1 MTALQNLLKV
11 TRLNLENFEVDLQKR
26 VNSKLNSY
34 LNSNSQIE
42 EAMKFALTTPGKRVR
57 PTLLYLVGDIYS
69 ISLERLDS
77 LALASE
83 IIHTYSL
90 VHDDLPCMDDDD
102 LRRGQPTL
110 HKKYSEATA
119 VLAGDAMQSLAIQII
134 LEDEKLSNELKVSIV
149 KLLMESIGYKGMILG
164 QEQDISFEQKTVGKE
179 EIVQMNYLK
188 TGLLIEFCILAPLM
202 IANKKKNEWNII
214 ARNVGIAFQLIDD
227 LLDLEESEESLGK
240 ATNKDHSKNKKNLPL
255 TLGKEEAI
263 DEIKKFYDETMASFS
278 KLSLNNHPLKIYVKN
293 LFNRRSLRFT

>member
-11 TRLNLENFEVDLQKR
+11 TKLNLENFEVDLQKR
-26 VNSKLNSY
+26 INSKLNSY

-42 EAMKFALTTPGKRVR
+42 DAIKFALSAPGKRVR
-57 PTLLYLVGDIYS
+57 PSLLYLVGDIYN

-134 LEDEKLSNELKVSIV
+134 LEDDKLSNEHKVSIL
-149 KLLMESIGYKGMILG
+149 KLLVESIGYKGKILG
-164 QEQDISFEQKTVGKE
+164 QEQDISFEGKSVNKD
-179 EIVQMNYLK
+179 EIIQMNYLK
-188 TGLLIEFCILAPLM
+188 TGLLIEFCILAPLI
-202 IANKKKNEWNII
+202 IANKEEKEWNTI
-214 ARNVGIAFQLIDD
+214 AKNVGIAFQLIDD
-227 LLDLEESEESLGK
+227 LLDLEESEENLGK
-240 ATNKDHSKNKKNLPL
+240 ATNKDLSKNKKNLPL
-255 TLGKEEAI
+255 TLGRSETI
-263 DEIKKFYDETMASFS
+263 NEIKKFHSETMESLS
-278 KLSLNNHPLKIYVKN
+278 KLSLNKHPLKIYVEN
-293 LFNRRSLRFT
+293 LFNRRS

>member
-1 MTALQNLLKV
+1 MTK
-11 TRLNLENFEVDLQKR
+11 LNLENFEEVLQKR

-34 LNSNSQIE
+34 LNSNTQIE
-42 EAMKFALTTPGKRVR
+42 KAIKFALSTPGKRVR
-57 PTLLYLVGDIYS
+57 PTLMYLVGDIYN

-77 LALASE
+77 IASASE

-134 LEDEKLSNELKVSIV
+134 LKDKKLSNELKVSII

-202 IANKKKNEWNII
+202 IANKEKNEWNII

-227 LLDLEESEESLGK
+227 LLDLEESKENLGK

-255 TLGKEEAI
+255 TLGKAETVN
-263 DEIKKFYDETMASFS
+263 EIKKFYDETMASFS
-278 KLSLNNHPLKIYVKN
+278 KLSLNNHPLKIYVEN
-293 LFNRRSLRFT
+293 LFNRRS

>member
-1 MTALQNLLKV
+1 MRALQNLLKV

-227 LLDLEESEESLGK
+227 LLDLEESEENDLC
-240 ATNKDHSKNKKNLPL
+240 
-255 TLGKEEAI
+255 
-263 DEIKKFYDETMASFS
+263 
-278 KLSLNNHPLKIYVKN
+278 
-293 LFNRRSLRFT
+293 

>member
-1 MTALQNLLKV
+1 MTNLSLD
-11 TRLNLENFEVDLQKR
+11 NFEVELQNR
-26 VNSKLNSY
+26 INSKLNSY

-42 EAMKFALTTPGKRVR
+42 EAIKFALSAPGKRVR
-57 PTLLYLVGDIYS
+57 PLLLYLVGDIYN

-134 LEDEKLSNELKVSIV
+134 LEDDKLSNEHKVSIL
-149 KLLMESIGYKGMILG
+149 KLLVESIGYKGMILG
-164 QEQDISFEQKTVGKE
+164 QEQDISFEGKSVNKD
-179 EIVQMNYLK
+179 EIIQMNYLK
-188 TGLLIEFCILAPLM
+188 TGLLIEFCILAPLI
-202 IANKKKNEWNII
+202 IADKEENEWNTI
-214 ARNVGIAFQLIDD
+214 AKNVGIAFQLIDD
-227 LLDLEESEESLGK
+227 LLDLEESEENLGK
-240 ATNKDHSKNKKNLPL
+240 ATNKDRSKNKKNLPL
-255 TLGKEEAI
+255 TLGRSETI
-263 DEIKKFYDETMASFS
+263 SEIKKFNHETMESFS
-278 KLSLNNHPLKIYVKN
+278 KLSLNKHPLKIYVEN
-293 LFNRRSLRFT
+293 LFNRRS

>member
-1 MTALQNLLKV
+1 MRALQNLLKV

-227 LLDLEESEESLGK
+227 LLDQEESEESLGK
-240 ATNKDHSKNKKNLPL
+240 ATNKDHSKNKKNFPL

-263 DEIKKFYDETMASFS
+263 NEIKKFYDETMASFS

-293 LFNRRSLRFT
+293 LFNRRS

>member
-11 TRLNLENFEVDLQKR
+11 TKLNLENFEVDLQKR
-26 VNSKLNSY
+26 INSKLNSY

-42 EAMKFALTTPGKRVR
+42 DAIKFALSAPGKRVR
-57 PTLLYLVGDIYS
+57 PSLLYLVGDIYN

-134 LEDEKLSNELKVSIV
+134 LEDDKLSNEHKVSIL
-149 KLLMESIGYKGMILG
+149 KLLVESIGYKGMILG
-164 QEQDISFEQKTVGKE
+164 QEQDISFEGKSVNKD
-179 EIVQMNYLK
+179 EIIQMNYLK
-188 TGLLIEFCILAPLM
+188 TGLLIEFCILAPLI
-202 IANKKKNEWNII
+202 IANMEEKEWNTV
-214 ARNVGIAFQLIDD
+214 AKNVGIAFQLIDD
-227 LLDLEESEESLGK
+227 LLDLEESEENLGK
-240 ATNKDHSKNKKNLPL
+240 ATNKDLSKNKKNLPL
-255 TLGKEEAI
+255 TLGRSETI
-263 DEIKKFYDETMASFS
+263 NEIKKFHSETMESLS
-278 KLSLNNHPLKIYVKN
+278 KLSLNKHPLKIYVEN
-293 LFNRRSLRFT
+293 LFNRRS

>member
-26 VNSKLNSY
+26 INSKLNSY

-164 QEQDISFEQKTVGKE
+164 QEQDISFEQKTVGTE

-202 IANKKKNEWNII
+202 IANKKKNEWNTI

-255 TLGKEEAI
+255 TLGKAETI
-263 DEIKKFYDETMASFS
+263 NEIKKFYDETMASFS
-278 KLSLNNHPLKIYVKN
+278 KLSLNNHPLKIYVEN
-293 LFNRRSLRFT
+293 LFNRRS

>member
-11 TRLNLENFEVDLQKR
+11 TKLSSENFEVDLQKR

-34 LNSNSQIE
+34 LYSNSQIE
-42 EAMKFALTTPGKRVR
+42 EAIKFAISTPGKRVR
-57 PTLLYLVGDIYS
+57 PTLIYLVGDIYN
-69 ISLERLDS
+69 IPLEKLDS
-77 LALASE
+77 IALASE

-134 LEDEKLSNELKVSIV
+134 LEDEKLSNELKVTIV

-164 QEQDISFEQKTVGKE
+164 QEQDINFEQKNVSKE

-202 IANKKKNEWNII
+202 IANKEKNEWNII

-227 LLDLEESEESLGK
+227 LLDLEESEENLGK

-255 TLGKEEAI
+255 TLGKTETI
-263 DEIKKFYDETMASFS
+263 NEIKKFYDETMASFS
-278 KLSLNNHPLKIYVKN
+278 KLSLNNHPLKIYVEN
-293 LFNRRSLRFT
+293 LFNRRS

>member
-11 TRLNLENFEVDLQKR
+11 TKLNLENFEVDLQKR
-26 VNSKLNSY
+26 INSKLNSY

-42 EAMKFALTTPGKRVR
+42 EAIKFALSAPGKRVR
-57 PTLLYLVGDIYS
+57 PSLLYLVGDIYN

-134 LEDEKLSNELKVSIV
+134 LEDEKLSNEHKVSIL
-149 KLLMESIGYKGMILG
+149 KLLVESIGYKGMILG
-164 QEQDISFEQKTVGKE
+164 QEQDISFEGKSVNKD
-179 EIVQMNYLK
+179 EIIQMNYLK
-188 TGLLIEFCILAPLM
+188 TGLLIEFCILAPLI
-202 IANKKKNEWNII
+202 IANKEENEWNTI
-214 ARNVGIAFQLIDD
+214 AKNVGIAFQLIDD
-227 LLDLEESEESLGK
+227 LLDLEESEENLGK
-240 ATNKDHSKNKKNLPL
+240 ATNKDQSKNKKNLPL
-255 TLGKEEAI
+255 TLGRTETI
-263 DEIKKFYDETMASFS
+263 NEIKKFHSETMESFS
-278 KLSLNNHPLKIYVKN
+278 KLSLNKHPLKIYVEN
-293 LFNRRSLRFT
+293 LFNRRS

>member
-1 MTALQNLLKV
+1 MTNLSLD
-11 TRLNLENFEVDLQKR
+11 NFEENLQKR
-26 VNSKLNSY
+26 INSLLNSY

-42 EAMKFALTTPGKRVR
+42 KAIKFSLSAPGKRVR
-57 PTLLYLVGDIYS
+57 PILIYLVGDIYN
-69 ISLERLDS
+69 ISLEKLDS

-134 LEDEKLSNELKVSIV
+134 LEDEILSNELKVSTL

-164 QEQDISFEQKTVGKE
+164 QEQDISFEKKSVNKE
-179 EIVQMNYLK
+179 EIIKMNYLK
-188 TGLLIEFCILAPLM
+188 TGLLIEFCIMAPLI
-202 IANKKKNEWNII
+202 IANKKEDEWNTI

-227 LLDLEESEESLGK
+227 LLDLEESEENLGK
-240 ATNKDHSKNKKNLPL
+240 ASNKDQSKNKK
-255 TLGKEEAI
+255 K
-263 DEIKKFYDETMASFS
+263 S
-278 KLSLNNHPLKIYVKN
+278 SLNIRSIR
-293 LFNRRSLRFT
+293 NRY

>member
-11 TRLNLENFEVDLQKR
+11 TKLNLENFEVDLQKR
-26 VNSKLNSY
+26 INSKLNSY

-42 EAMKFALTTPGKRVR
+42 EAIKFALSAPGKRVR
-57 PTLLYLVGDIYS
+57 PSLLYLVGDIYN

-77 LALASE
+77 LAVASE

-134 LEDEKLSNELKVSIV
+134 LDDHKLSNELKVSIV
-149 KLLMESIGYKGMILG
+149 KLLMEKIGYEGMILG
-164 QEQDISFEQKTVGKE
+164 QALDISFEQESVNKD
-179 EIVQMNYLK
+179 EIIQMNYL
-188 TGLLIEFCILAPLM
+188 TP
-202 IANKKKNEWNII
+202 AN
-214 ARNVGIAFQLIDD
+214 
-227 LLDLEESEESLGK
+227 
-240 ATNKDHSKNKKNLPL
+240 
-255 TLGKEEAI
+255 
-263 DEIKKFYDETMASFS
+263 
-278 KLSLNNHPLKIYVKN
+278 
-293 LFNRRSLRFT
+293 

>member
-134 LEDEKLSNELKVSIV
+134 LDDENLSNELKVSIV

-202 IANKKKNEWNII
+202 IANKKKNEWNTI

-255 TLGKEEAI
+255 TLGNAETI
-263 DEIKKFYDETMASFS
+263 NEIKKFYDETMASFS
-278 KLSLNNHPLKIYVKN
+278 KLSLNNHPLKIYVEN
-293 LFNRRSLRFT
+293 LFKRRS